1 MLNEPIKILL
11 VEDDLFYEDYLSEI
25 LLGEAKGSYEL
36 SHVVRVQEGIKYIEK
51 DKVDVILLDMN
62 LPDGNGLDTIC
73 EVQRQA
79 PSTPIIVLTEYDDNE
94 LASQALQSGAQD
106 YLVKDHIDRSTLERS
121 IRYAI
126 ERNRLIEQL
135 EQSKRLERHL
145 AYHDALTKLPNR
157 HLFHDRLQQALAQSQ
172 RSGKLTALLFLDLDG
187 FKRINDTLGQGIRDK
202 LLKSVAK
209 RLKISVR
216 QVDTI
221 ARFGG
226 DEFTIV
232 LLEIND
238 AQDAKKVARKILKV
252 ISRPYKIDDHE
263 LFVTASIGISIYPG
277 DGADIE
283 NLIRKADIAMY
294 RAKGQG
300 KDNYQLYN
308 LSMDAKFSERLT
320 LENSLRKAVE
330 NNELVAYYQPQVDLR
345 TGRITGV
352 EALVRWQH
360 PKLGLVPPDNFIPLA
375 EETGV
380 ILEIDEWMMKTAC
393 QQIKSWEKEG
403 IANIRVAVNLSTR
416 QFRQKNLTE
425 TVAQILKDSAVQ
437 PENLCLEITENEV
450 MQNIETTV
458 EILQA
463 LKKMGV
469 FLSLDDFGTG
479 YSSLSYLKRFPI
491 DILKVDRAFV
501 NGIPSDRDDTAIS
514 TAIVVL
520 AHSMELKVIAEGVE
534 ESEQVAFLQSLQCDE
549 IQGFYFSRP
558 LEGEKITEMLK
569 SKKQLFLADSFHK

>member
-25 LLGEAKGSYEL
+25 FAEETEISYEL
-36 SHVVRVQEGIKYIEK
+36 NHVVRIKDCVEHLEQ
-51 DKVDVILLDMN
+51 DNFDVILIDLN
-62 LPDGNGLDTIC
+62 LPDCTGLDTIY
-73 EVQRQA
+73 EVESQA
-79 PSTPIIVLTEYDDNE
+79 SNTPIIVLTEQDDNE

-106 YLVKDHIDRSTLERS
+106 YLVKGQIDRSTLERS

-126 ERNRLIEQL
+126 ERNRLLEQL
-135 EQSKRLERHL
+135 EESKRLQRHL
-145 AYHDALTKLPNR
+145 AYHDALTILPNR
-157 HLFHDRLQQALAQSQ
+157 HLLHDRLQQALAQSK
-172 RSGKLTALLFLDLDG
+172 RSGKLAALLFLDLDG
-187 FKRINDTLGQGIRDK
+187 FKRINDTLGHGIGDL

-209 RLKISVR
+209 RLKTTVR
-216 QVDTI
+216 QVDTV
-221 ARFGG
+221 ARLGG

-232 LLEIND
+232 LLEINH
-238 AQDAKKVARKILKV
+238 AQDAKDVAQKILKV
-252 ISRPYKIDDHE
+252 ISQPYKIEEHE
-263 LFVTASIGISIYPG
+263 LFVTASVGISIYPD
-277 DGADIE
+277 DGSDIE
-283 NLIRKADIAMY
+283 SLIRKADIAMY

-300 KDNYQLYN
+300 KNNYQVYN
-308 LSMDAKFSERLT
+308 LSMDAKFFERLT

-330 NNELVAYYQPQVDLR
+330 NEELVAYYQPQVDLR
-345 TGRITGV
+345 TGEITGV

-360 PKLGLVPPDNFIPLA
+360 QKFGLVPPDKFIPLA

-393 QQIKSWEKEG
+393 RQIKNWEREG

-425 TVAQILKDSAVQ
+425 KVAQILNDSAVQ
-437 PENLCLEITENEV
+437 PKNLCLEITENEV
-450 MQNIETTV
+450 MHNIETTV

-469 FLSLDDFGTG
+469 LLSLDDFGTG

-491 DILKVDRAFV
+491 DILKIDRTFV

-534 ESEQVAFLQSLQCDE
+534 KSEQIAFLQSLQCDE

-558 LEGEKITEMLK
+558 LNAETVTDLLK
-569 SKKQLFLADSFHK
+569 VKKRLFFPN

>member
-25 LLGEAKGSYEL
+25 FAEETEISYEL
-36 SHVVRVQEGIKYIEK
+36 NHVVRIKDCVEHLEQ
-51 DKVDVILLDMN
+51 DNFDVILIDLN
-62 LPDGNGLDTIC
+62 LPDCTGLDTIY
-73 EVQRQA
+73 EVESQA
-79 PSTPIIVLTEYDDNE
+79 SNTPIIVLTEQDDNE
-94 LASQALQSGAQD
+94 LAAQALQSGAQD
-106 YLVKDHIDRSTLERS
+106 YLVKGQIDRSTLERS

-126 ERNRLIEQL
+126 ERNRLLEQL
-135 EQSKRLERHL
+135 EESKRLQRHL
-145 AYHDALTKLPNR
+145 AYHDALTILPNR
-157 HLFHDRLQQALAQSQ
+157 HLLHDRLQQALAQSK
-172 RSGKLTALLFLDLDG
+172 RSGKLAALLFLDLDG
-187 FKRINDTLGQGIRDK
+187 FKRINDTLGHGIGDL

-209 RLKISVR
+209 RLKTTVR
-216 QVDTI
+216 QVDTV
-221 ARFGG
+221 ARLGG

-232 LLEIND
+232 LLEINH
-238 AQDAKKVARKILKV
+238 AQDAKDVAQKILKV
-252 ISRPYKIDDHE
+252 ISQPYKIEEHE
-263 LFVTASIGISIYPG
+263 LFVTASVGISIYPD
-277 DGADIE
+277 DGSDIE
-283 NLIRKADIAMY
+283 SLIRKADIAMY

-300 KDNYQLYN
+300 KNNYQVYN
-308 LSMDAKFSERLT
+308 LSMDAKFFERLT

-330 NNELVAYYQPQVDLR
+330 NEELVAYYQPQVDLR
-345 TGRITGV
+345 TGEITGV

-360 PKLGLVPPDNFIPLA
+360 QKFGLVPPDKFIPLA

-393 QQIKSWEKEG
+393 RQIKNWEREG

-425 TVAQILKDSAVQ
+425 KVAQILNDSAVQ
-437 PENLCLEITENEV
+437 PKNLCLEITENEV
-450 MQNIETTV
+450 MHNIETTV

-469 FLSLDDFGTG
+469 LLSLDDFGTG

-491 DILKVDRAFV
+491 DILKIDRTFV

-520 AHSMELKVIAEGVE
+520 AHSMELQVIAEGVE
-534 ESEQVAFLQSLQCDE
+534 KSEQIAFLQSLQCDE

-558 LEGEKITEMLK
+558 LNAETVTDLLK
-569 SKKQLFLADSFHK
+569 VKKRLFLPN

>member
-25 LLGEAKGSYEL
+25 FAEETEISYEL
-36 SHVVRVQEGIKYIEK
+36 NHVVRIKDCVEHLEQ
-51 DKVDVILLDMN
+51 DNFDVILIDLN
-62 LPDGNGLDTIC
+62 LPDCTGLDTIY
-73 EVQRQA
+73 EIESQA
-79 PSTPIIVLTEYDDNE
+79 SNTPIIVLTEQDDNE

-106 YLVKDHIDRSTLERS
+106 YLVKGQIDRSTLERS

-126 ERNRLIEQL
+126 ERNRLLEQL
-135 EQSKRLERHL
+135 EESKRLQRHL
-145 AYHDALTKLPNR
+145 AYHDALTILPNR
-157 HLFHDRLQQALAQSQ
+157 HLLHDRLQQALAQSK
-172 RSGKLTALLFLDLDG
+172 RSGKLAALLFLDLDG
-187 FKRINDTLGQGIRDK
+187 FKRINDTLGHGIGDL

-209 RLKISVR
+209 RLKTTVR
-216 QVDTI
+216 QVDTV
-221 ARFGG
+221 ARLGG

-232 LLEIND
+232 LLEINH
-238 AQDAKKVARKILKV
+238 AQDAKDVAQKILKV
-252 ISRPYKIDDHE
+252 ISQPYKIEEHE
-263 LFVTASIGISIYPG
+263 LFVTASVGISIYPD
-277 DGADIE
+277 DGSDIE
-283 NLIRKADIAMY
+283 SLIRKADIAMY

-300 KDNYQLYN
+300 KNNYQVYN
-308 LSMDAKFSERLT
+308 LSMDAKFFERLT

-330 NNELVAYYQPQVDLR
+330 NEELVAYYQPQVDLR
-345 TGRITGV
+345 TGEITGV

-360 PKLGLVPPDNFIPLA
+360 QKFGLVLPDKFIPLA

-393 QQIKSWEKEG
+393 RQIKNWEREG

-425 TVAQILKDSAVQ
+425 KVAQILNDSAVQ
-437 PENLCLEITENEV
+437 PKNLCLEITENEV
-450 MQNIETTV
+450 MHNIETTV

-469 FLSLDDFGTG
+469 LLSLDDFGTG

-491 DILKVDRAFV
+491 DILKIDRTFV

-534 ESEQVAFLQSLQCDE
+534 KSEQIAFLQSLQCDE

-558 LEGEKITEMLK
+558 LNAETVTDLLK
-569 SKKQLFLADSFHK
+569 VKKRLFFPN

>member
-25 LLGEAKGSYEL
+25 FAEETEISYEL
-36 SHVVRVQEGIKYIEK
+36 NHVVRIKDCVEHLEQ
-51 DKVDVILLDMN
+51 DNFDVILIDLN
-62 LPDGNGLDTIC
+62 LPDCTGLDTIY
-73 EVQRQA
+73 EIESQA
-79 PSTPIIVLTEYDDNE
+79 SNTPIIVLTEQDDNE

-106 YLVKDHIDRSTLERS
+106 YLVKGQIDRSTLERS

-126 ERNRLIEQL
+126 ERNRLLEQL
-135 EQSKRLERHL
+135 EESKRLQRHL
-145 AYHDALTKLPNR
+145 AYHDALTILPNR
-157 HLFHDRLQQALAQSQ
+157 HLLHDRLQQALAQSK
-172 RSGKLTALLFLDLDG
+172 RSGKLAALLFLDLDG
-187 FKRINDTLGQGIRDK
+187 FKRINDTLGHGIGDL

-209 RLKISVR
+209 RLKTTVR
-216 QVDTI
+216 QVDTV
-221 ARFGG
+221 ARLGG

-232 LLEIND
+232 LLEINH
-238 AQDAKKVARKILKV
+238 AQDAKDVAQKILKV
-252 ISRPYKIDDHE
+252 ISQPYKIEEHE
-263 LFVTASIGISIYPG
+263 LFVTASVGISIYPD
-277 DGADIE
+277 DGSDIE
-283 NLIRKADIAMY
+283 SLIRKADIAMY

-300 KDNYQLYN
+300 KNNYQVYN
-308 LSMDAKFSERLT
+308 LSMDAKFFERLT

-330 NNELVAYYQPQVDLR
+330 NEELVAYYQPQVDLR
-345 TGRITGV
+345 TGEITGV

-360 PKLGLVPPDNFIPLA
+360 QKFGLVPPDKFIPLA

-393 QQIKSWEKEG
+393 RQIKNWEREG

-416 QFRQKNLTE
+416 QFRQKNLSE
-425 TVAQILKDSAVQ
+425 KVAQILKDSAVQ
-437 PENLCLEITENEV
+437 PEKLCLEITENEV

-491 DILKVDRAFV
+491 DVLKIDRTFV

-520 AHSMELKVIAEGVE
+520 AHSMELQVIAEGVE
-534 ESEQVAFLQSLQCDE
+534 EPEQIAFLQSLQCDE

-558 LEGEKITEMLK
+558 LNAETVTDLLK
-569 SKKQLFLADSFHK
+569 VKKRLFLPN

>member
-25 LLGEAKGSYEL
+25 FAEETEISYEL
-36 SHVVRVQEGIKYIEK
+36 NHVVRIKDCVEHLEQ
-51 DKVDVILLDMN
+51 DNFDVILIDLN
-62 LPDGNGLDTIC
+62 LPDCTGLDTIY
-73 EVQRQA
+73 EVESQA
-79 PSTPIIVLTEYDDNE
+79 SNTPIIVLTEQDDNE
-94 LASQALQSGAQD
+94 LAAQALQSGAQD
-106 YLVKDHIDRSTLERS
+106 YLVKGQIDRSTLERS

-126 ERNRLIEQL
+126 ERNRLLEQL
-135 EQSKRLERHL
+135 EESKRLQRHL
-145 AYHDALTKLPNR
+145 AYHDALTILPNR
-157 HLFHDRLQQALAQSQ
+157 HLLHDRLQQALAQSK
-172 RSGKLTALLFLDLDG
+172 RSGKLAALLFLDLDG
-187 FKRINDTLGQGIRDK
+187 FKRINDTLGHGIGDL

-209 RLKISVR
+209 RLKTTVR
-216 QVDTI
+216 QVDTV
-221 ARFGG
+221 ARLGG

-232 LLEIND
+232 LLEINH
-238 AQDAKKVARKILKV
+238 AQDAKDVAQKILKV
-252 ISRPYKIDDHE
+252 ISQPYKIEEHE
-263 LFVTASIGISIYPG
+263 LFVTASVGISIYPD
-277 DGADIE
+277 DGSDIE
-283 NLIRKADIAMY
+283 SLIRKADIAMY

-300 KDNYQLYN
+300 KNNYQVYN
-308 LSMDAKFSERLT
+308 LSMDAKFFERLT

-330 NNELVAYYQPQVDLR
+330 NEELVAYYQPQVDLR
-345 TGRITGV
+345 TGEITGV

-360 PKLGLVPPDNFIPLA
+360 QKFGLVPPDKFIPLA

-393 QQIKSWEKEG
+393 RQIKNWEREG

-416 QFRQKNLTE
+416 QFRQKNLSE
-425 TVAQILKDSAVQ
+425 KVAQILKDSAVQ
-437 PENLCLEITENEV
+437 PKNLCLEITENEV

-491 DILKVDRAFV
+491 DVLKIDRTFV

-520 AHSMELKVIAEGVE
+520 AHSMELQVIAEGVE
-534 ESEQVAFLQSLQCDE
+534 KSEQIAFLQSLQCDE

-558 LEGEKITEMLK
+558 LNAETVTDLLK
-569 SKKQLFLADSFHK
+569 VKKRLFLPN

>member
-1 MLNEPIKILL
+1 MPNEPIKILL

-25 LLGEAKGSYEL
+25 LVGEAKGSYEL
-36 SHVVRVQEGIKYIEK
+36 SHVVRVQDGIEHLEQ
-51 DKVDVILLDMN
+51 DNVDVILLDMN
-62 LPDGNGLDTIC
+62 LPDCNGPDTIC
-73 EVQRQA
+73 EVHRQA
-79 PSTPIIVLTEYDDNE
+79 SSTPIIVLTEYDDNE

-126 ERNRLIEQL
+126 ERNRLVEQL

-187 FKRINDTLGQGIRDK
+187 FKRINDTLGHGIGDQ

-209 RLKISVR
+209 RLKSSVR

-221 ARFGG
+221 ARLGG

-232 LLEIND
+232 LLEISHT
-238 AQDAKKVARKILKV
+238 QDAKNVARKILKV
-252 ISRPYKIDDHE
+252 VSRPYKIDDHE

-283 NLIRKADIAMY
+283 SLIRKADIAMY

-300 KDNYQLYN
+300 KNDYQLYK

-345 TGRITGV
+345 TGQITGV

-360 PKLGLVPPDNFIPLA
+360 PKLGLVPPDKFIPLA

-380 ILEIDEWMMKTAC
+380 ILEIDKWMMKTAC
-393 QQIKSWEKEG
+393 HQIKSWEKEG

-425 TVAQILKDSAVQ
+425 TVARILKDSTVQ
-437 PENLCLEITENEV
+437 PGNLCLEITENEV

-491 DILKVDRAFV
+491 DVLKVDRAFV
-501 NGIPSDRDDTAIS
+501 SGIPSDRDDTAIS
-514 TAIVVL
+514 TAIIVL

-534 ESEQVAFLQSLQCDE
+534 ESEQIAFLQSLHCDE

-558 LEGEKITEMLK
+558 LNAETITGMLQ
-569 SKKQLFLADSFHK
+569 SKKRLFLADTFKE

>member
-25 LLGEAKGSYEL
+25 FAEETEISYEL
-36 SHVVRVQEGIKYIEK
+36 NHVVRIKDCVEHLEQ
-51 DKVDVILLDMN
+51 DNFDVILIDLN
-62 LPDGNGLDTIC
+62 LPDCTGLDTIY
-73 EVQRQA
+73 EVESQA
-79 PSTPIIVLTEYDDNE
+79 SNTPIIVLTEQDDNE

-106 YLVKDHIDRSTLERS
+106 YLVKGQIDRSTLERS

-126 ERNRLIEQL
+126 ERNRLLEQL
-135 EQSKRLERHL
+135 EESKRLQRHL
-145 AYHDALTKLPNR
+145 AYHDALTILPNR
-157 HLFHDRLQQALAQSQ
+157 HLLHDRLQQALAQSK
-172 RSGKLTALLFLDLDG
+172 RSGKLAALLFLDLDG
-187 FKRINDTLGQGIRDK
+187 FKRINDTLGHGIGDL

-209 RLKISVR
+209 RLKTTVR
-216 QVDTI
+216 QVDTV
-221 ARFGG
+221 ARLGG

-232 LLEIND
+232 LLEINH
-238 AQDAKKVARKILKV
+238 AQDAKDVAQKILKV
-252 ISRPYKIDDHE
+252 ISQPYKIEEHE
-263 LFVTASIGISIYPG
+263 LFVTASVGISIYPD
-277 DGADIE
+277 DGSDIE
-283 NLIRKADIAMY
+283 SLIRKADIAMY

-300 KDNYQLYN
+300 KNNYQVYN
-308 LSMDAKFSERLT
+308 LSMDAKFFERLT

-330 NNELVAYYQPQVDLR
+330 NEELVAYYQPQVDLR
-345 TGRITGV
+345 TGEITGV

-360 PKLGLVPPDNFIPLA
+360 QKFGLVPPDKFIPLA

-393 QQIKSWEKEG
+393 RQIKNWEREG

-425 TVAQILKDSAVQ
+425 KVAQILNDSAVQ

-450 MQNIETTV
+450 MHNIETTV

-469 FLSLDDFGTG
+469 LLSLDDFGTG

-491 DILKVDRAFV
+491 DILKIDRTFV

-520 AHSMELKVIAEGVE
+520 AHSMELQVIAEGVE
-534 ESEQVAFLQSLQCDE
+534 KSEQIAFLQSLQCDE

-558 LEGEKITEMLK
+558 LNAETVTDLLK
-569 SKKQLFLADSFHK
+569 VKKRLFLPN

>member
-25 LLGEAKGSYEL
+25 FAEETEISYEL
-36 SHVVRVQEGIKYIEK
+36 NHVVRIKDCVEHLEQ
-51 DKVDVILLDMN
+51 DNFDVILIDLN
-62 LPDGNGLDTIC
+62 LPDCTGSDTIY
-73 EVQRQA
+73 EVESQA
-79 PSTPIIVLTEYDDNE
+79 SNTPIIVLTEQDDNE

-106 YLVKDHIDRSTLERS
+106 YLVKGHIDRSTLERS

-126 ERNRLIEQL
+126 ERNRLLEQL
-135 EQSKRLERHL
+135 EESKRLERHL
-145 AYHDALTKLPNR
+145 AYHDALTILPNR
-157 HLFHDRLQQALAQSQ
+157 HLLHDRLQQALAQSK
-172 RSGKLTALLFLDLDG
+172 RSGKLAALLFLDLDG
-187 FKRINDTLGQGIRDK
+187 FKRINDTLGHGIGDL

-209 RLKISVR
+209 RLKTTVR
-216 QVDTI
+216 QVDTV
-221 ARFGG
+221 ARLGG

-232 LLEIND
+232 LLEINH
-238 AQDAKKVARKILKV
+238 AQDAKDVAQKILKV
-252 ISRPYKIDDHE
+252 ISQPYKIEEHE
-263 LFVTASIGISIYPG
+263 LFVTASVGISIYPD
-277 DGADIE
+277 DGSDIE
-283 NLIRKADIAMY
+283 SLIRKADIAMY

-300 KDNYQLYN
+300 KNNYQVYN
-308 LSMDAKFSERLT
+308 LSMDAKFFERLT

-330 NNELVAYYQPQVDLR
+330 NEELVAYYQPQVDLR
-345 TGRITGV
+345 TGEITGV

-360 PKLGLVPPDNFIPLA
+360 QKFGLVPPDKFIPLA

-393 QQIKSWEKEG
+393 RQIKNWEREG

-425 TVAQILKDSAVQ
+425 KVAQILNDSAVQ

-450 MQNIETTV
+450 MHNIETTV

-469 FLSLDDFGTG
+469 LLSLDDFGTG

-491 DILKVDRAFV
+491 DILKIDRTFV

-534 ESEQVAFLQSLQCDE
+534 KSEQIAFLQSLQCDE

-558 LEGEKITEMLK
+558 LNAETVTDLLK
-569 SKKQLFLADSFHK
+569 VKKRLFLPN

>member
-25 LLGEAKGSYEL
+25 FAEETEISYEL
-36 SHVVRVQEGIKYIEK
+36 NHVVRIKDCVEHLEQ
-51 DKVDVILLDMN
+51 DNFDVILIDLN
-62 LPDGNGLDTIC
+62 LPDCTGLDTIY
-73 EVQRQA
+73 EVESQA
-79 PSTPIIVLTEYDDNE
+79 SNTPIIVLTEQDDNE

-106 YLVKDHIDRSTLERS
+106 YLVKGQIDRSTLERS

-126 ERNRLIEQL
+126 ERNRLLEQL
-135 EQSKRLERHL
+135 EESKRLQRHL
-145 AYHDALTKLPNR
+145 AYHDALTILPNR
-157 HLFHDRLQQALAQSQ
+157 HLLHDRLQQALAQSK
-172 RSGKLTALLFLDLDG
+172 RSGKLAALLFLDLDG
-187 FKRINDTLGQGIRDK
+187 FKRINDTLGHGIGDL

-209 RLKISVR
+209 RLKTTVR
-216 QVDTI
+216 QVDTV
-221 ARFGG
+221 ARLGG

-232 LLEIND
+232 LLEINH
-238 AQDAKKVARKILKV
+238 AQDAKDVAQKILKV
-252 ISRPYKIDDHE
+252 ISQPYKIEEHE
-263 LFVTASIGISIYPG
+263 LFVTASVGISIYPD
-277 DGADIE
+277 DGSDIE
-283 NLIRKADIAMY
+283 SLIRKADIAMY

-300 KDNYQLYN
+300 KNNYQVYN
-308 LSMDAKFSERLT
+308 LSMDAKFFERLT

-330 NNELVAYYQPQVDLR
+330 NEELVAYYQPQVDLR
-345 TGRITGV
+345 TGEITGV

-360 PKLGLVPPDNFIPLA
+360 QKFGLVPPDKFIPLA

-393 QQIKSWEKEG
+393 RQIKNWEREG

-425 TVAQILKDSAVQ
+425 KVAQILNDSAVQ
-437 PENLCLEITENEV
+437 PKNLCLEITENEV
-450 MQNIETTV
+450 MHNIETTV

-469 FLSLDDFGTG
+469 LLSLDDFGTG

-491 DILKVDRAFV
+491 DILKIDRTFV

-520 AHSMELKVIAEGVE
+520 AHSMELQVIAEGVE
-534 ESEQVAFLQSLQCDE
+534 KSEQIAFLQSLQCDE

-558 LEGEKITEMLK
+558 LNAETVTDLLK
-569 SKKQLFLADSFHK
+569 VKKRLFFPN

>member
-25 LLGEAKGSYEL
+25 FAEETEISYEL
-36 SHVVRVQEGIKYIEK
+36 NHVVRIKDCVEHLEQ
-51 DKVDVILLDMN
+51 DNFDVILIDLN
-62 LPDGNGLDTIC
+62 LPDCTGLDTIY
-73 EVQRQA
+73 EVESQA
-79 PSTPIIVLTEYDDNE
+79 SNTPIIVLTEQDDNE

-106 YLVKDHIDRSTLERS
+106 YLVKGQIDRSTLERS

-126 ERNRLIEQL
+126 ERNRLLEQL
-135 EQSKRLERHL
+135 EESKRLQRHL
-145 AYHDALTKLPNR
+145 AYHDALTILPNR
-157 HLFHDRLQQALAQSQ
+157 HLLHDRLQQALAQSK
-172 RSGKLTALLFLDLDG
+172 RSGKLAALLFLDLDG
-187 FKRINDTLGQGIRDK
+187 FKRINDTLGHGIGDL

-209 RLKISVR
+209 RLKTTVR
-216 QVDTI
+216 QVDTV
-221 ARFGG
+221 ARLGG

-232 LLEIND
+232 LLEINH
-238 AQDAKKVARKILKV
+238 AQDAKDVAQKILKV
-252 ISRPYKIDDHE
+252 ISQPYKIEEHE
-263 LFVTASIGISIYPG
+263 LFVTASVGISIYPD
-277 DGADIE
+277 DGSDIE
-283 NLIRKADIAMY
+283 SLIRKADIAMY

-300 KDNYQLYN
+300 KNNYQVYN
-308 LSMDAKFSERLT
+308 LSMDAKFFERLT

-330 NNELVAYYQPQVDLR
+330 NEELVAYYQPQVDLR
-345 TGRITGV
+345 TGEITGV

-360 PKLGLVPPDNFIPLA
+360 QKFGLVPPDKFIPLA

-393 QQIKSWEKEG
+393 RQIKNWEREG

-425 TVAQILKDSAVQ
+425 KVAQILNDSAVQ
-437 PENLCLEITENEV
+437 PKNLCLEITENEV
-450 MQNIETTV
+450 MHNIETTV

-469 FLSLDDFGTG
+469 LLSLDDFGTG

-491 DILKVDRAFV
+491 DILKIDRTFV

-520 AHSMELKVIAEGVE
+520 AHSMELQVIAEGVE
-534 ESEQVAFLQSLQCDE
+534 KSEQIAFLQSLQCDE

-558 LEGEKITEMLK
+558 LNAETVTDLLK
-569 SKKQLFLADSFHK
+569 VKKRLFLPN

>member
-25 LLGEAKGSYEL
+25 FAEETEISYEL
-36 SHVVRVQEGIKYIEK
+36 NHVVRIKDCVEHLEQ
-51 DKVDVILLDMN
+51 DNFDVILIDLN
-62 LPDGNGLDTIC
+62 LPDCTGLDTIY
-73 EVQRQA
+73 EIESQA
-79 PSTPIIVLTEYDDNE
+79 SNTPIIVLTEQDDNE

-106 YLVKDHIDRSTLERS
+106 YLVKGQIDRSTLERS

-126 ERNRLIEQL
+126 ERNRLLEQL
-135 EQSKRLERHL
+135 EESKRLQRHL
-145 AYHDALTKLPNR
+145 AYHDALTILPNR
-157 HLFHDRLQQALAQSQ
+157 HLLHDRLQQALAQSK
-172 RSGKLTALLFLDLDG
+172 RSGKLAALLFLDLDG
-187 FKRINDTLGQGIRDK
+187 FKRINDTLGHGIGDL

-209 RLKISVR
+209 RLKTTVR
-216 QVDTI
+216 QVDTV
-221 ARFGG
+221 ARLGG

-232 LLEIND
+232 LLEINH
-238 AQDAKKVARKILKV
+238 AQDAKDVAQKILKV
-252 ISRPYKIDDHE
+252 ISQPYKIEEHE
-263 LFVTASIGISIYPG
+263 LFVTASVGISIYPD
-277 DGADIE
+277 DGSDIE
-283 NLIRKADIAMY
+283 SLIRKADIAMY

-300 KDNYQLYN
+300 KNNYQVYN
-308 LSMDAKFSERLT
+308 LSMDAKFFERLT

-330 NNELVAYYQPQVDLR
+330 NEELVAYYQPQVDLR
-345 TGRITGV
+345 TGEITGV

-360 PKLGLVPPDNFIPLA
+360 QKFGLVPPDKFIPLA

-393 QQIKSWEKEG
+393 RQIKNWEREG

-425 TVAQILKDSAVQ
+425 KVAQILNDSAVQ
-437 PENLCLEITENEV
+437 PKNLCLEITENEV
-450 MQNIETTV
+450 MHNIETTV

-469 FLSLDDFGTG
+469 LLSLDDFGTG

-491 DILKVDRAFV
+491 DIIKIDRTFV

-534 ESEQVAFLQSLQCDE
+534 KSEQIAFLQSLQCDE

-558 LEGEKITEMLK
+558 LNAETVTDLLK
-569 SKKQLFLADSFHK
+569 VKKRLFFPN

>member
-25 LLGEAKGSYEL
+25 FAEETEISYEL
-36 SHVVRVQEGIKYIEK
+36 NHVVRIKDCVEHLEQ
-51 DKVDVILLDMN
+51 DNFDVILIDLN
-62 LPDGNGLDTIC
+62 LPDCTGLDTIY
-73 EVQRQA
+73 EIESQA
-79 PSTPIIVLTEYDDNE
+79 SNTPIIVLTEQDDNE

-106 YLVKDHIDRSTLERS
+106 YLVKGQIDRSTLERS

-126 ERNRLIEQL
+126 ERNRLLEQL
-135 EQSKRLERHL
+135 EESKRLQRHL
-145 AYHDALTKLPNR
+145 AYHDALTILPNR
-157 HLFHDRLQQALAQSQ
+157 HLLHDRLQQALAQSK
-172 RSGKLTALLFLDLDG
+172 RSGKLAALLFLDLDG
-187 FKRINDTLGQGIRDK
+187 FKRINDTLGHGIGDL

-209 RLKISVR
+209 RLKTTVR
-216 QVDTI
+216 QVDTV
-221 ARFGG
+221 ARLGG

-232 LLEIND
+232 LLEINH
-238 AQDAKKVARKILKV
+238 AQDAKDVAQKILKV
-252 ISRPYKIDDHE
+252 ISQPYKIEEHE
-263 LFVTASIGISIYPG
+263 LFVTASVGISIYPD
-277 DGADIE
+277 DGSDIE
-283 NLIRKADIAMY
+283 SLIRKADIAMY

-300 KDNYQLYN
+300 KNNYQVYN
-308 LSMDAKFSERLT
+308 LSMDAKFFERLT

-330 NNELVAYYQPQVDLR
+330 NEELVAYYQPQVDLR
-345 TGRITGV
+345 TGEITGV

-360 PKLGLVPPDNFIPLA
+360 QKFGLVPPDKFIPLA

-393 QQIKSWEKEG
+393 RQIKNWEREG

-425 TVAQILKDSAVQ
+425 KVAQILNDSAVQ
-437 PENLCLEITENEV
+437 PKNLCLEITENEV
-450 MQNIETTV
+450 MHNIETTV

-469 FLSLDDFGTG
+469 LLSLDDFGTG

-491 DILKVDRAFV
+491 DILKIDRTFV

-534 ESEQVAFLQSLQCDE
+534 KSEQIAFLQSLQCDE

-558 LEGEKITEMLK
+558 LNAETVTDLLK
-569 SKKQLFLADSFHK
+569 VKKRLFLPN

>member
-25 LLGEAKGSYEL
+25 FAEETEISYEL
-36 SHVVRVQEGIKYIEK
+36 NHVVRIKDCVEHLEQ
-51 DKVDVILLDMN
+51 DNFDVILIDLN
-62 LPDGNGLDTIC
+62 LPDCTGLDTIY
-73 EVQRQA
+73 EIESQA
-79 PSTPIIVLTEYDDNE
+79 SNTPIIVLTEQDDNE
-94 LASQALQSGAQD
+94 LAAQALQSGAQD
-106 YLVKDHIDRSTLERS
+106 YLVKGQIDRSTLERS

-126 ERNRLIEQL
+126 ERNRLLEQL
-135 EQSKRLERHL
+135 EESKRLQRHL
-145 AYHDALTKLPNR
+145 AYHDALTILPNR
-157 HLFHDRLQQALAQSQ
+157 HLLHDRLQQALAQSK
-172 RSGKLTALLFLDLDG
+172 RSGKLAALLFLDLDG
-187 FKRINDTLGQGIRDK
+187 FKRINDTLGHGIGDL

-209 RLKISVR
+209 RLKTTVR
-216 QVDTI
+216 QVDTV
-221 ARFGG
+221 ARLGG

-232 LLEIND
+232 LLEINH
-238 AQDAKKVARKILKV
+238 AQDAKDVAQKILKV
-252 ISRPYKIDDHE
+252 ISQPYKIEEHE
-263 LFVTASIGISIYPG
+263 LFVTASVGISIYPD
-277 DGADIE
+277 DGSDIE
-283 NLIRKADIAMY
+283 SLIRKADIAMY

-300 KDNYQLYN
+300 KNNYQVYN
-308 LSMDAKFSERLT
+308 LSMDAKFFERLT

-330 NNELVAYYQPQVDLR
+330 NEELVAYYQPQVDLR
-345 TGRITGV
+345 TGEITGV

-360 PKLGLVPPDNFIPLA
+360 QKFGLVPPDKFIPLA

-393 QQIKSWEKEG
+393 RQIKNWEREG

-425 TVAQILKDSAVQ
+425 KVAQILNDSAVQ
-437 PENLCLEITENEV
+437 PKNLCLEITENEV
-450 MQNIETTV
+450 MHNIETTV

-469 FLSLDDFGTG
+469 LLSLDDFGTG

-491 DILKVDRAFV
+491 DILKIDRTFV

-534 ESEQVAFLQSLQCDE
+534 KSEQIAFLQSLQCDE

-558 LEGEKITEMLK
+558 LNAETVTDLLK
-569 SKKQLFLADSFHK
+569 VKKRLFLPN

>member
-25 LLGEAKGSYEL
+25 FAEETEISYEL
-36 SHVVRVQEGIKYIEK
+36 NHVVRIKDCVEHLEQ
-51 DKVDVILLDMN
+51 DNFDVILIDLN
-62 LPDGNGLDTIC
+62 LPDCTGLDTIY
-73 EVQRQA
+73 EVESQA
-79 PSTPIIVLTEYDDNE
+79 SNTPIIVLTEQDDNE

-106 YLVKDHIDRSTLERS
+106 YLVKGQIDRSTLERS

-126 ERNRLIEQL
+126 ERNRLLEQL
-135 EQSKRLERHL
+135 EESKRLQRHL
-145 AYHDALTKLPNR
+145 AYHDALTILPNR
-157 HLFHDRLQQALAQSQ
+157 HLLHDRLQQALAQSK
-172 RSGKLTALLFLDLDG
+172 RSGKLAALLFLDLDG
-187 FKRINDTLGQGIRDK
+187 FKRINDTLGHGIGDL

-209 RLKISVR
+209 RLKTTVR
-216 QVDTI
+216 QVDTV
-221 ARFGG
+221 ARLGG
-226 DEFTIV
+226 DEFTVV
-232 LLEIND
+232 LLEINH
-238 AQDAKKVARKILKV
+238 AQDAKDVAQKILKV
-252 ISRPYKIDDHE
+252 ISQPYKIEEHE
-263 LFVTASIGISIYPG
+263 LFVTASVGISIYPD
-277 DGADIE
+277 DGSDIE
-283 NLIRKADIAMY
+283 SLIRKADIAMY

-300 KDNYQLYN
+300 KNNYQVYN
-308 LSMDAKFSERLT
+308 LSMDAKFFERLT

-330 NNELVAYYQPQVDLR
+330 NEELVAYYQPQVDLR
-345 TGRITGV
+345 TGEITGV

-360 PKLGLVPPDNFIPLA
+360 QKFGLVPPDKFIPLA

-393 QQIKSWEKEG
+393 RQIKNWEREG

-425 TVAQILKDSAVQ
+425 KVAQILNDSAVQ
-437 PENLCLEITENEV
+437 PKNLCLEITENEV
-450 MQNIETTV
+450 MHNIETTV

-469 FLSLDDFGTG
+469 LLSLDDFGTG

-491 DILKVDRAFV
+491 DILKIDRTFV

-520 AHSMELKVIAEGVE
+520 AHSMELQVIAEGVE
-534 ESEQVAFLQSLQCDE
+534 KSEQIAFLQSLQCDE

-558 LEGEKITEMLK
+558 LNAETVTDLLK
-569 SKKQLFLADSFHK
+569 VKKRLFLPN

>member
-25 LLGEAKGSYEL
+25 FAEETEISYEL
-36 SHVVRVQEGIKYIEK
+36 NHVVRIKDCVEHLEQ
-51 DKVDVILLDMN
+51 DNFDVILIDLN
-62 LPDGNGLDTIC
+62 LPDCTGLDTIY
-73 EVQRQA
+73 EVESQA
-79 PSTPIIVLTEYDDNE
+79 SNTPIIVLTEQDDNE

-106 YLVKDHIDRSTLERS
+106 YLVKGQIDRSTLERS

-126 ERNRLIEQL
+126 ERNRLLEQL
-135 EQSKRLERHL
+135 EESKRLQRHL
-145 AYHDALTKLPNR
+145 AYHDALTILPNR
-157 HLFHDRLQQALAQSQ
+157 HLLHDRLQQALAQSK
-172 RSGKLTALLFLDLDG
+172 RSGKLAALLFLDLDG
-187 FKRINDTLGQGIRDK
+187 FKRINDTLGHGIGDL

-209 RLKISVR
+209 RLKTTVR
-216 QVDTI
+216 QVDTV
-221 ARFGG
+221 ARLGG

-232 LLEIND
+232 LLEINH
-238 AQDAKKVARKILKV
+238 AQDAKDVAQKILKV
-252 ISRPYKIDDHE
+252 ISQPYKIEEHE
-263 LFVTASIGISIYPG
+263 LFVTASVGISIYPD
-277 DGADIE
+277 DGSDIE
-283 NLIRKADIAMY
+283 SLIRKADIAMY

-300 KDNYQLYN
+300 KNNYQVYN
-308 LSMDAKFSERLT
+308 LSMDAKFFERLT

-330 NNELVAYYQPQVDLR
+330 NEELVAYYQPQVDLR
-345 TGRITGV
+345 TGEITGV

-360 PKLGLVPPDNFIPLA
+360 QKFGLVPPDKFIPLA

-393 QQIKSWEKEG
+393 RQIKNWEREG

-425 TVAQILKDSAVQ
+425 KVAQILNDSAVQ
-437 PENLCLEITENEV
+437 PKNLCLENEV
-450 MQNIETTV
+450 MHNIETTV

-469 FLSLDDFGTG
+469 LLSLDDFGTG

-491 DILKVDRAFV
+491 DVLKIDRTFV

-534 ESEQVAFLQSLQCDE
+534 ESEQIAFLQSLQCDE

-558 LEGEKITEMLK
+558 LNAETVTDLLK
-569 SKKQLFLADSFHK
+569 VKKTIIPS

>member
-25 LLGEAKGSYEL
+25 FAEETEISYEL
-36 SHVVRVQEGIKYIEK
+36 NHVVRIKDCVEHLEQ
-51 DKVDVILLDMN
+51 DNFDVILIDLN
-62 LPDGNGLDTIC
+62 LPDCTGLDTIY
-73 EVQRQA
+73 EVESQA
-79 PSTPIIVLTEYDDNE
+79 SNTPIIVLTEQDDNE
-94 LASQALQSGAQD
+94 LAAQALQSGAQD
-106 YLVKDHIDRSTLERS
+106 YLVKGQIDRSTLERS

-126 ERNRLIEQL
+126 ERNRLLEQL
-135 EQSKRLERHL
+135 EESKRLQRHL
-145 AYHDALTKLPNR
+145 AYHDALTILPNR
-157 HLFHDRLQQALAQSQ
+157 HLLHDRLQQALAQSK
-172 RSGKLTALLFLDLDG
+172 RSGKLAALLFLDLDG
-187 FKRINDTLGQGIRDK
+187 FKRINDTLGHGIGDL

-209 RLKISVR
+209 RLKTTVR
-216 QVDTI
+216 QVDTV
-221 ARFGG
+221 ARLGG

-232 LLEIND
+232 LLEINH
-238 AQDAKKVARKILKV
+238 AQDAKDVAQKILKV
-252 ISRPYKIDDHE
+252 ISQPYKIEEHE
-263 LFVTASIGISIYPG
+263 LFVTASVGISIYPD
-277 DGADIE
+277 DGSDIE
-283 NLIRKADIAMY
+283 SLIRKADIAMY

-300 KDNYQLYN
+300 KNNYQVYN
-308 LSMDAKFSERLT
+308 LSMDAKFFERLT

-330 NNELVAYYQPQVDLR
+330 NEELVAYYQPQVDLR
-345 TGRITGV
+345 TGEITGV

-360 PKLGLVPPDNFIPLA
+360 QKFGLVPPDKFIPLA

-393 QQIKSWEKEG
+393 RQIKNWEREG

-425 TVAQILKDSAVQ
+425 KVAQILNDSAVQ
-437 PENLCLEITENEV
+437 PKNLCLEITENEV
-450 MQNIETTV
+450 MHNIETTV

-469 FLSLDDFGTG
+469 LLSLDDFGTG

-491 DILKVDRAFV
+491 DILKIDRTFV

-520 AHSMELKVIAEGVE
+520 AHSMELQVIAEGVE
-534 ESEQVAFLQSLQCDE
+534 KSEQIAFLQSLQCDE

-558 LEGEKITEMLK
+558 LNAETVTDLLK
-569 SKKQLFLADSFHK
+569 VKKRLFFPN

>member
-25 LLGEAKGSYEL
+25 FAEETEISYEL
-36 SHVVRVQEGIKYIEK
+36 NHVVRIKDCVEHLEQ
-51 DKVDVILLDMN
+51 DNFDVILIDLN
-62 LPDGNGLDTIC
+62 LPDCTGLDTIY
-73 EVQRQA
+73 EIESQA
-79 PSTPIIVLTEYDDNE
+79 SNTPIIVLTEQDDNE
-94 LASQALQSGAQD
+94 LAAQALQSGAQD
-106 YLVKDHIDRSTLERS
+106 YLVKGQIDRSTLERS

-126 ERNRLIEQL
+126 ERNRLLEQL
-135 EQSKRLERHL
+135 EESKRLQRHL
-145 AYHDALTKLPNR
+145 AYHDALTILPNR
-157 HLFHDRLQQALAQSQ
+157 HLLHDRLQQALAQSK
-172 RSGKLTALLFLDLDG
+172 RSGKLAALLFLDLDG
-187 FKRINDTLGQGIRDK
+187 FKRINDTLGHGIGDL

-209 RLKISVR
+209 RLKTTVR
-216 QVDTI
+216 QVDTV
-221 ARFGG
+221 ARLGG

-232 LLEIND
+232 LLEINH
-238 AQDAKKVARKILKV
+238 AQDAKDVAQKILKV
-252 ISRPYKIDDHE
+252 ISQPYKIEEHE
-263 LFVTASIGISIYPG
+263 LFVTASVGISIYPD
-277 DGADIE
+277 DGSDIE
-283 NLIRKADIAMY
+283 SLIRKADIAMY

-300 KDNYQLYN
+300 KNNYQVYN
-308 LSMDAKFSERLT
+308 LSMDAKFFERLT

-330 NNELVAYYQPQVDLR
+330 NEELVAYYQPQVDLR
-345 TGRITGV
+345 TGEITGV

-360 PKLGLVPPDNFIPLA
+360 QKFGLVPPDKFIPLA

-393 QQIKSWEKEG
+393 RQIKNWEREG

-425 TVAQILKDSAVQ
+425 KVAQILNDSAVQ
-437 PENLCLEITENEV
+437 PKNLCLEITENEV
-450 MQNIETTV
+450 MHNIETTV

-469 FLSLDDFGTG
+469 LLSLDDFGTG

-491 DILKVDRAFV
+491 DILKIDRTFV

-520 AHSMELKVIAEGVE
+520 AHSMELQVIAEGVE
-534 ESEQVAFLQSLQCDE
+534 KSEQIAFLQSLQCDE

-558 LEGEKITEMLK
+558 LNAETVTDLLK
-569 SKKQLFLADSFHK
+569 VKKRLFLPN

>member
-25 LLGEAKGSYEL
+25 FAEETEISYEL
-36 SHVVRVQEGIKYIEK
+36 NHVVRIKDCVEHLEQ
-51 DKVDVILLDMN
+51 DNFDVILIDLN
-62 LPDGNGLDTIC
+62 LPDCTGLDTIY
-73 EVQRQA
+73 EVESQA
-79 PSTPIIVLTEYDDNE
+79 SNTPIIVLTEQDDNE

-106 YLVKDHIDRSTLERS
+106 YLVKGQIDRSTLERS

-126 ERNRLIEQL
+126 ERNRLLEQL
-135 EQSKRLERHL
+135 EESKRLQRHL
-145 AYHDALTKLPNR
+145 AYHDALTILPNR
-157 HLFHDRLQQALAQSQ
+157 HLLHDRLQQALAQSK
-172 RSGKLTALLFLDLDG
+172 RSGKLAALLFLDLDG
-187 FKRINDTLGQGIRDK
+187 FKRINDTLGHGIGDL

-209 RLKISVR
+209 RLKTTVR
-216 QVDTI
+216 QVDTV
-221 ARFGG
+221 ARLGG

-232 LLEIND
+232 LLEINHV
-238 AQDAKKVARKILKV
+238 QDAKNVANKILKV
-252 ISRPYKIDDHE
+252 ISQPYKIEEHE
-263 LFVTASIGISIYPG
+263 LFVTASVGISTYPN
-277 DGADIE
+277 DGSDIE
-283 NLIRKADIAMY
+283 SLIRKADIAMY

-300 KDNYQLYN
+300 KNNYQVYN
-308 LSMDAKFSERLT
+308 LSMDAKFFERLT

-330 NNELVAYYQPQVDLR
+330 NEELVAYYQPQVDLR
-345 TGRITGV
+345 TGEITGV

-360 PKLGLVPPDNFIPLA
+360 QKFGLVPPDKFIPLA

-393 QQIKSWEKEG
+393 RQIKNWEREG

-425 TVAQILKDSAVQ
+425 RVAQILNDSAVQ
-437 PENLCLEITENEV
+437 PENLCLEITESEV
-450 MQNIETTV
+450 MHNIETTV

-469 FLSLDDFGTG
+469 LLSLDDFGTG

-491 DILKVDRAFV
+491 DVLKIDRTFV

-534 ESEQVAFLQSLQCDE
+534 ESEQIAFLQSLQCDE

-558 LEGEKITEMLK
+558 LNAETVTDLLK
-569 SKKQLFLADSFHK
+569 VKKRLFLPN

>member
-25 LLGEAKGSYEL
+25 FAEETEISYEL
-36 SHVVRVQEGIKYIEK
+36 NHVVRIKDCVEHLEQ
-51 DKVDVILLDMN
+51 DNFDVILIDLN
-62 LPDGNGLDTIC
+62 LPDCTGLDTIY
-73 EVQRQA
+73 EVESQA
-79 PSTPIIVLTEYDDNE
+79 SNTPIIVLTEQDDNE
-94 LASQALQSGAQD
+94 LAAQALQSGAQD
-106 YLVKDHIDRSTLERS
+106 YLVKGQIDRSTLERS

-126 ERNRLIEQL
+126 ERNRLLEQL
-135 EQSKRLERHL
+135 EESKRLQRHL
-145 AYHDALTKLPNR
+145 AYHDALTILPNR
-157 HLFHDRLQQALAQSQ
+157 HLLHDRLQQALAQSK
-172 RSGKLTALLFLDLDG
+172 RSGKLAALLFLDLDG
-187 FKRINDTLGQGIRDK
+187 FKRINDTLGHGIGDL

-209 RLKISVR
+209 RLKTTVR
-216 QVDTI
+216 QVDTV
-221 ARFGG
+221 ARLGG

-232 LLEIND
+232 LLEINH
-238 AQDAKKVARKILKV
+238 AQDAKDVAQKILKV
-252 ISRPYKIDDHE
+252 ISQPYKIEEHE
-263 LFVTASIGISIYPG
+263 LFVTASVGISIYPD
-277 DGADIE
+277 DGSDIE
-283 NLIRKADIAMY
+283 SLIRKADIAMY

-300 KDNYQLYN
+300 KNNYQVYN
-308 LSMDAKFSERLT
+308 LSMDAKFFERLT

-330 NNELVAYYQPQVDLR
+330 NEELVAYYQPQVDLR
-345 TGRITGV
+345 TGEITGV

-360 PKLGLVPPDNFIPLA
+360 QKFGLVPPDKFIPLA

-393 QQIKSWEKEG
+393 RQIKNWEREG

-425 TVAQILKDSAVQ
+425 KVAQILNDSAVQ
-437 PENLCLEITENEV
+437 PKNLCLEITENEV
-450 MQNIETTV
+450 MHNIETTV

-469 FLSLDDFGTG
+469 LLSLDDFGTG

-491 DILKVDRAFV
+491 DILKIDRTFV

-534 ESEQVAFLQSLQCDE
+534 EPEQIAFLQSLQCDE

-558 LEGEKITEMLK
+558 LNAETVTDLLK
-569 SKKQLFLADSFHK
+569 VKKRLFLPN

>member
-25 LLGEAKGSYEL
+25 LAEEARISYEL
-36 SHVVRVQEGIKYIEK
+36 NHVVRIKDCVEHLER
-51 DKVDVILLDMN
+51 DSFDVILIDLN
-62 LPDGNGLDTIC
+62 LPDCTGLDTIY
-73 EVQRQA
+73 EVESQA
-79 PSTPIIVLTEYDDNE
+79 SNTPIIVLTEQDDNE

-106 YLVKDHIDRSTLERS
+106 YLVKGHIDRSTLERS

-126 ERNRLIEQL
+126 ERNRLLEQL
-135 EQSKRLERHL
+135 EESKRLERHL
-145 AYHDALTKLPNR
+145 AYHDALTILPNR
-157 HLFHDRLQQALAQSQ
+157 HLLHDRLQQALAQSK
-172 RSGKLTALLFLDLDG
+172 RSGKLAALLFLDLDG
-187 FKRINDTLGQGIRDK
+187 FKRINDTLGHGIGDL

-209 RLKISVR
+209 RLKTTVR
-216 QVDTI
+216 QVDTV
-221 ARFGG
+221 ARLGG

-232 LLEIND
+232 LLEINH
-238 AQDAKKVARKILKV
+238 AQDAKNVAQKILKV
-252 ISRPYKIDDHE
+252 ISRPYKIEEHE
-263 LFVTASIGISIYPG
+263 LFVTASVGISIYPD
-277 DGADIE
+277 DGSDIE
-283 NLIRKADIAMY
+283 SLIRKADIAMY

-300 KDNYQLYN
+300 KNNYQVYH
-308 LSMDAKFSERLT
+308 LSMDAKFFERLT

-330 NNELVAYYQPQVDLR
+330 NEELVAYYQPQVDLR
-345 TGRITGV
+345 TGEITGV

-360 PKLGLVPPDNFIPLA
+360 QKFGLVPPDKFIPLA

-380 ILEIDEWMMKTAC
+380 ILEIDDWMMKTAC
-393 QQIKSWEKEG
+393 RQIKNWEREG

-425 TVAQILKDSAVQ
+425 KVAQILNDSAVQ

-450 MQNIETTV
+450 MHNIETTV

-469 FLSLDDFGTG
+469 LLSLDDFGTG

-491 DILKVDRAFV
+491 DILKIDRTFV

-534 ESEQVAFLQSLQCDE
+534 EPEQIAFLQSLQCDE

-558 LEGEKITEMLK
+558 LSAETVTDLLK
-569 SKKQLFLADSFHK
+569 VKRRLFLPN

>member
-25 LLGEAKGSYEL
+25 FAEETEISYEL
-36 SHVVRVQEGIKYIEK
+36 NHVVRIKDCVEHLEQ
-51 DKVDVILLDMN
+51 DNFDVILIDLN
-62 LPDGNGLDTIC
+62 LPDCTGLDTIY
-73 EVQRQA
+73 EIESQA
-79 PSTPIIVLTEYDDNE
+79 SNTPIIVLTEQDDNE
-94 LASQALQSGAQD
+94 LAAQALQSGAQD
-106 YLVKDHIDRSTLERS
+106 YLVKGQIDRSTLERS

-126 ERNRLIEQL
+126 ERNRLLEQL
-135 EQSKRLERHL
+135 EESKRLQRHL
-145 AYHDALTKLPNR
+145 AYHDALTILPNR
-157 HLFHDRLQQALAQSQ
+157 HLLHDRLQQALAQSK
-172 RSGKLTALLFLDLDG
+172 RSGKLAALLFLDLDG
-187 FKRINDTLGQGIRDK
+187 FKRINDTLGHGIGDL

-209 RLKISVR
+209 RLKTTVR
-216 QVDTI
+216 QVDTV
-221 ARFGG
+221 ARLGG

-232 LLEIND
+232 LLEINH
-238 AQDAKKVARKILKV
+238 AQDAKDVAQKILKV
-252 ISRPYKIDDHE
+252 ISQPYKIEEHE
-263 LFVTASIGISIYPG
+263 LFVTASVGISIYPD
-277 DGADIE
+277 DGSDIE
-283 NLIRKADIAMY
+283 SLIRKADIAMY

-300 KDNYQLYN
+300 KNNYQVYN
-308 LSMDAKFSERLT
+308 LSMDAKFFERLT

-330 NNELVAYYQPQVDLR
+330 NEELVAYYQPQVDLR
-345 TGRITGV
+345 TGEITGV

-360 PKLGLVPPDNFIPLA
+360 QKFGLVPPDKFIPLA

-393 QQIKSWEKEG
+393 RQIKNWEREG

-425 TVAQILKDSAVQ
+425 KVAQILNDSAVQ
-437 PENLCLEITENEV
+437 PKNLCLEITENEV
-450 MQNIETTV
+450 MHNIETTV

-469 FLSLDDFGTG
+469 LLSLDDFGTG

-491 DILKVDRAFV
+491 DILKIDRTFV

-520 AHSMELKVIAEGVE
+520 AHSMELQVIAEGVE
-534 ESEQVAFLQSLQCDE
+534 EPEQIAFLQSLRCDE

-558 LEGEKITEMLK
+558 LNAETVTDLLK
-569 SKKQLFLADSFHK
+569 VKKRLFLPN

>member
-25 LLGEAKGSYEL
+25 FAEETEISYEL
-36 SHVVRVQEGIKYIEK
+36 NHVVRIKDCVEHLEQ
-51 DKVDVILLDMN
+51 DNFDVILIDLN
-62 LPDGNGLDTIC
+62 LPDCTGLDTIY
-73 EVQRQA
+73 EVESQA
-79 PSTPIIVLTEYDDNE
+79 SNTPIIVLTEQDDNE
-94 LASQALQSGAQD
+94 LAAQALQSGAQD
-106 YLVKDHIDRSTLERS
+106 YLVKGQIDRSTLERS

-126 ERNRLIEQL
+126 ERNRLLEQL
-135 EQSKRLERHL
+135 EESKRLQRHL
-145 AYHDALTKLPNR
+145 AYHDALTILPNR
-157 HLFHDRLQQALAQSQ
+157 HLLHDRLQQALAQSK
-172 RSGKLTALLFLDLDG
+172 RSGKLAALLFLDLDG
-187 FKRINDTLGQGIRDK
+187 FKRINDTLGHGIGDL

-209 RLKISVR
+209 RLKTTVR
-216 QVDTI
+216 QVDTV
-221 ARFGG
+221 ARLGG

-232 LLEIND
+232 LLEINH
-238 AQDAKKVARKILKV
+238 AQDAKDVAQKILKV
-252 ISRPYKIDDHE
+252 ISQPYKIEEHE
-263 LFVTASIGISIYPG
+263 LFVTASVGISIYPD
-277 DGADIE
+277 DGSDIE
-283 NLIRKADIAMY
+283 SLIRKADIAMY

-300 KDNYQLYN
+300 KNNYQVYN
-308 LSMDAKFSERLT
+308 LSMDAKFFERLT

-330 NNELVAYYQPQVDLR
+330 NEELVAYYQPQVDLR
-345 TGRITGV
+345 TGEITGV

-360 PKLGLVPPDNFIPLA
+360 QKFGLVPPDKFIPLA

-393 QQIKSWEKEG
+393 RQIKNWEREG

-416 QFRQKNLTE
+416 QFRQKNLSE
-425 TVAQILKDSAVQ
+425 KVAQILKDSAVQ

-491 DILKVDRAFV
+491 DVLKIDRTFV

-520 AHSMELKVIAEGVE
+520 AHSMELQVIAEGVE
-534 ESEQVAFLQSLQCDE
+534 KSEQIAFLQSLQCDE

-558 LEGEKITEMLK
+558 LNAETVTDLLK
-569 SKKQLFLADSFHK
+569 VKKRLFFPN

>member
-25 LLGEAKGSYEL
+25 FAEETEISYEL
-36 SHVVRVQEGIKYIEK
+36 NHVVRIKDCVEHLEQ
-51 DKVDVILLDMN
+51 DNFDVILIDLN
-62 LPDGNGLDTIC
+62 LPDCTGLDTIY
-73 EVQRQA
+73 EVESQA
-79 PSTPIIVLTEYDDNE
+79 SNTPIIVLTEQDDNE

-106 YLVKDHIDRSTLERS
+106 YLVKGHIDRSTLERS

-126 ERNRLIEQL
+126 ERNRLLEQL
-135 EQSKRLERHL
+135 EESKRLERHL
-145 AYHDALTKLPNR
+145 AYHDALTILPNR
-157 HLFHDRLQQALAQSQ
+157 HLLHDRLQQALAQSK
-172 RSGKLTALLFLDLDG
+172 RSGKLAALLFLDLDG
-187 FKRINDTLGQGIRDK
+187 FKRINDTLGHGIGDL

-209 RLKISVR
+209 RLKTTVR
-216 QVDTI
+216 QVDTV
-221 ARFGG
+221 ARLGG

-232 LLEIND
+232 LLEINHV
-238 AQDAKKVARKILKV
+238 QDAKNVAKKILKV
-252 ISRPYKIDDHE
+252 ISQPYKIEEHE
-263 LFVTASIGISIYPG
+263 LFVTASVGISICPD
-277 DGADIE
+277 DGSDIE
-283 NLIRKADIAMY
+283 SLIRKADIAMY

-300 KDNYQLYN
+300 KNNYQVYN
-308 LSMDAKFSERLT
+308 LSMDAKFFERLT

-330 NNELVAYYQPQVDLR
+330 NEELVAYYQPQVDLR
-345 TGRITGV
+345 TGEITGV

-360 PKLGLVPPDNFIPLA
+360 QKFGLVPPDKFIQLA

-393 QQIKSWEKEG
+393 RQIKNWEREG
-403 IANIRVAVNLSTR
+403 IANIRVSVNLSTR

-425 TVAQILKDSAVQ
+425 KVAQILNDSAVQ
-437 PENLCLEITENEV
+437 PKNLCLEITENEV
-450 MQNIETTV
+450 MHNIETTV

-469 FLSLDDFGTG
+469 LLSLDDFGTG

-491 DILKVDRAFV
+491 DVLKIDRTFV

-534 ESEQVAFLQSLQCDE
+534 KSEQIAFLQSLQCDE

-558 LEGEKITEMLK
+558 LNAETVTDLLK
-569 SKKQLFLADSFHK
+569 VKKRLSLPN

>member
-25 LLGEAKGSYEL
+25 FAEETEISYEL
-36 SHVVRVQEGIKYIEK
+36 NHVVRIKDCVEHLEQ
-51 DKVDVILLDMN
+51 DNFDVILIDLN
-62 LPDGNGLDTIC
+62 LPDCTGLDTIY
-73 EVQRQA
+73 EVESQA
-79 PSTPIIVLTEYDDNE
+79 SNTPIIVLTEQDDNE
-94 LASQALQSGAQD
+94 LAAQALQSGAQD
-106 YLVKDHIDRSTLERS
+106 YLVKGQIDRSTLERS

-126 ERNRLIEQL
+126 ERNRLLEQL
-135 EQSKRLERHL
+135 EESKRLQRHL
-145 AYHDALTKLPNR
+145 AYHDALTILPNR
-157 HLFHDRLQQALAQSQ
+157 HLLHDRLQQALAQSK
-172 RSGKLTALLFLDLDG
+172 RSGKLAALLFLDLDG
-187 FKRINDTLGQGIRDK
+187 FKRINDTLGHGIGDL

-209 RLKISVR
+209 RLKTTVR
-216 QVDTI
+216 QVDTV
-221 ARFGG
+221 ARLGG

-232 LLEIND
+232 LLEINH
-238 AQDAKKVARKILKV
+238 AQDAKDVAQKILKV
-252 ISRPYKIDDHE
+252 ISQPYKIEEHE
-263 LFVTASIGISIYPG
+263 LFVTASVGISIYPD
-277 DGADIE
+277 DGSDIE
-283 NLIRKADIAMY
+283 SLIRKADIAMY

-300 KDNYQLYN
+300 KNNYQVYN
-308 LSMDAKFSERLT
+308 LSMDAKFFERLT

-330 NNELVAYYQPQVDLR
+330 NEELVAYYQPQVDLR
-345 TGRITGV
+345 TGEITGV

-360 PKLGLVPPDNFIPLA
+360 QKFGLVPPDKFIPLA

-393 QQIKSWEKEG
+393 RQIKNWEREG

-425 TVAQILKDSAVQ
+425 KVAQILNDSAVQ
-437 PENLCLEITENEV
+437 PKNLCLEITENEV

-491 DILKVDRAFV
+491 DVLKIDRTFV

-520 AHSMELKVIAEGVE
+520 AHSMELQVIAEGVE
-534 ESEQVAFLQSLQCDE
+534 KSEQIAFLQSLQCDE

-558 LEGEKITEMLK
+558 LNAETVTDLLK
-569 SKKQLFLADSFHK
+569 VKKRLFLPN

>member
-25 LLGEAKGSYEL
+25 FAEETEISYEL
-36 SHVVRVQEGIKYIEK
+36 NHVVRIKDCVEHLEQ
-51 DKVDVILLDMN
+51 DNFDVILIDLN
-62 LPDGNGLDTIC
+62 LPDCTGLDTIY
-73 EVQRQA
+73 EVESQA
-79 PSTPIIVLTEYDDNE
+79 SNTPIIVLTEQDDNE
-94 LASQALQSGAQD
+94 LAAQALQSGAQD
-106 YLVKDHIDRSTLERS
+106 YLVKGQIDRSTLERS

-126 ERNRLIEQL
+126 ERNRLLEQL
-135 EQSKRLERHL
+135 EESKRLQRHL
-145 AYHDALTKLPNR
+145 AYHDALTILPNR
-157 HLFHDRLQQALAQSQ
+157 HLLHDRLQQALAQSK
-172 RSGKLTALLFLDLDG
+172 RSGKLAALLFLDLDG
-187 FKRINDTLGQGIRDK
+187 FKRINDTLGHGIGDL

-209 RLKISVR
+209 RLKTTVR
-216 QVDTI
+216 QVDTV
-221 ARFGG
+221 ARLGG
-226 DEFTIV
+226 DEFTVV
-232 LLEIND
+232 LLEINH
-238 AQDAKKVARKILKV
+238 AQDAKDVAQKILKV
-252 ISRPYKIDDHE
+252 ISEPYKIEEHE
-263 LFVTASIGISIYPG
+263 LFVTASVGISIYPD
-277 DGADIE
+277 DGSDIE
-283 NLIRKADIAMY
+283 SLIRKADIAMY

-300 KDNYQLYN
+300 KNNYQVYN
-308 LSMDAKFSERLT
+308 LSMDAKFFERLT

-330 NNELVAYYQPQVDLR
+330 NEELVAYYQPQVDLR
-345 TGRITGV
+345 TGEITGV

-360 PKLGLVPPDNFIPLA
+360 QKFGLVPPDKFIPLA

-393 QQIKSWEKEG
+393 RQIKNWEREG

-425 TVAQILKDSAVQ
+425 KVAQILNDSAVQ
-437 PENLCLEITENEV
+437 PKNLCLEITENEV
-450 MQNIETTV
+450 MHNIETTV

-469 FLSLDDFGTG
+469 LLSLDDFGTG

-491 DILKVDRAFV
+491 DIIKIDRTFV

-520 AHSMELKVIAEGVE
+520 AHSMELQVIAEGVE
-534 ESEQVAFLQSLQCDE
+534 KSEQIAFLQSLQCDE

-558 LEGEKITEMLK
+558 LNAETVTDLLK
-569 SKKQLFLADSFHK
+569 VKKRLFLPN

>member
-25 LLGEAKGSYEL
+25 FAEETEISYEL
-36 SHVVRVQEGIKYIEK
+36 NHVVRIKDCVEHLEQ
-51 DKVDVILLDMN
+51 DNFDVILIDLN
-62 LPDGNGLDTIC
+62 LPDCTGLDTIY
-73 EVQRQA
+73 EVESQA
-79 PSTPIIVLTEYDDNE
+79 SNTPIIVLTEQDDNE

-106 YLVKDHIDRSTLERS
+106 YLVKGHIDRSTLERS

-126 ERNRLIEQL
+126 ERNRLLEQL
-135 EQSKRLERHL
+135 EESKRLQRHL
-145 AYHDALTKLPNR
+145 AYHDALTILPNR
-157 HLFHDRLQQALAQSQ
+157 HLLHDRLQQALAQSK
-172 RSGKLTALLFLDLDG
+172 RSGKLAALLFLDLDG
-187 FKRINDTLGQGIRDK
+187 FKRINDTLGHGIGDL

-209 RLKISVR
+209 RLKTTVR
-216 QVDTI
+216 QVDTV
-221 ARFGG
+221 ARLGG

-232 LLEIND
+232 LLEINH
-238 AQDAKKVARKILKV
+238 AQDAKDVAQKILKV
-252 ISRPYKIDDHE
+252 ISQPYKIEEHE
-263 LFVTASIGISIYPG
+263 LFVTASVGISIYPD
-277 DGADIE
+277 DGSDIE
-283 NLIRKADIAMY
+283 SLIRKADIAMY

-300 KDNYQLYN
+300 KNNYQVYN
-308 LSMDAKFSERLT
+308 LSMDAKFFERLT

-330 NNELVAYYQPQVDLR
+330 NEELVAYYQPQVDLR
-345 TGRITGV
+345 TGEITGV

-360 PKLGLVPPDNFIPLA
+360 QKFGLVPPDKFIPLA

-393 QQIKSWEKEG
+393 RQIKNWEREG

-425 TVAQILKDSAVQ
+425 KVAQILNDSAVQ

-450 MQNIETTV
+450 MHNIETTV

-469 FLSLDDFGTG
+469 LLSLDDFGTG

-491 DILKVDRAFV
+491 DILKIDRTFV

-520 AHSMELKVIAEGVE
+520 AHSMELQVIAEGVE
-534 ESEQVAFLQSLQCDE
+534 EPEQIAFLQSLQCDE

-558 LEGEKITEMLK
+558 LNAETVTDLLK
-569 SKKQLFLADSFHK
+569 VKKRLFLPN

>member
-25 LLGEAKGSYEL
+25 FAEETEISYEL
-36 SHVVRVQEGIKYIEK
+36 NHVVRIKDCVEHLEQ
-51 DKVDVILLDMN
+51 DNFDVILIDLN
-62 LPDGNGLDTIC
+62 LPDCTGLDTIY
-73 EVQRQA
+73 EIESQD
-79 PSTPIIVLTEYDDNE
+79 SNTPIIVLTEQDDNE

-106 YLVKDHIDRSTLERS
+106 YLVKGQIDRSTLERS

-126 ERNRLIEQL
+126 ERNRLLEQL
-135 EQSKRLERHL
+135 EESKRLQRHL
-145 AYHDALTKLPNR
+145 AYHDALTILPNR
-157 HLFHDRLQQALAQSQ
+157 HLLHDRLQQALAQSK
-172 RSGKLTALLFLDLDG
+172 RSGKLAALLFLDLDG
-187 FKRINDTLGQGIRDK
+187 FKRINDTLGHGIGDL

-209 RLKISVR
+209 RLKTTVR
-216 QVDTI
+216 QVDTV
-221 ARFGG
+221 ARLGG

-232 LLEIND
+232 LLEINH
-238 AQDAKKVARKILKV
+238 AQDAKDVAQKILKV
-252 ISRPYKIDDHE
+252 ISQPYKIEEHE
-263 LFVTASIGISIYPG
+263 LFVTASVGISIYPD
-277 DGADIE
+277 DGSDIE
-283 NLIRKADIAMY
+283 SLIRKADIAMY

-300 KDNYQLYN
+300 KNNYQVYN
-308 LSMDAKFSERLT
+308 LSMDAKFFERLT

-330 NNELVAYYQPQVDLR
+330 NEELVAYYQPQVDLR
-345 TGRITGV
+345 TGEITGV

-360 PKLGLVPPDNFIPLA
+360 QKFGLVLPDKFIPLA

-393 QQIKSWEKEG
+393 RQIKNWEREG

-425 TVAQILKDSAVQ
+425 KVAQILNDSAVQ
-437 PENLCLEITENEV
+437 PKNLCLEITENEV
-450 MQNIETTV
+450 MHNIETTV

-469 FLSLDDFGTG
+469 LLSLDDFGTG

-491 DILKVDRAFV
+491 DILKIDRTFV

-520 AHSMELKVIAEGVE
+520 GHSMELKVIAEGVE
-534 ESEQVAFLQSLQCDE
+534 KSEQIAFLQSLQCDE

-558 LEGEKITEMLK
+558 LNAETVTDLLK
-569 SKKQLFLADSFHK
+569 VKKRLFLPN

>member
-25 LLGEAKGSYEL
+25 FAEETEISYEL
-36 SHVVRVQEGIKYIEK
+36 NHVVRIKDCVEHLEQ
-51 DKVDVILLDMN
+51 DNFDVILIDLN
-62 LPDGNGLDTIC
+62 LPDCTGLDTIY
-73 EVQRQA
+73 EVESQA
-79 PSTPIIVLTEYDDNE
+79 SNTPIIVLTEQDDNE

-106 YLVKDHIDRSTLERS
+106 YLVKGQIDRSTLERS

-126 ERNRLIEQL
+126 ERNRLLEQL
-135 EQSKRLERHL
+135 EESKRLQRHL
-145 AYHDALTKLPNR
+145 AYHDALTILPNR
-157 HLFHDRLQQALAQSQ
+157 HLLHDRLQQALAQSK
-172 RSGKLTALLFLDLDG
+172 RSGKLAALLFLDLDG
-187 FKRINDTLGQGIRDK
+187 FKRINDTLGHGIGDL

-209 RLKISVR
+209 RLKTTVR
-216 QVDTI
+216 QVDTV
-221 ARFGG
+221 ARLGG

-232 LLEIND
+232 LLEINH
-238 AQDAKKVARKILKV
+238 AQDAKDVAQKILKV
-252 ISRPYKIDDHE
+252 ISQPYKIEEHE
-263 LFVTASIGISIYPG
+263 LFVTASVGISIYPD
-277 DGADIE
+277 DGSDIE
-283 NLIRKADIAMY
+283 SLIRKADIAMY

-300 KDNYQLYN
+300 KNNYQVYN
-308 LSMDAKFSERLT
+308 LSMDAKFFERLT

-330 NNELVAYYQPQVDLR
+330 NEELVAYYQPQVDLR
-345 TGRITGV
+345 TGEITGV

-360 PKLGLVPPDNFIPLA
+360 QKFGLVPPDKFIPLA

-393 QQIKSWEKEG
+393 RQIKNWEREG

-425 TVAQILKDSAVQ
+425 KVAQILNDSAVQ

-450 MQNIETTV
+450 MHNIETTV

-469 FLSLDDFGTG
+469 LLSLDDFGTG

-491 DILKVDRAFV
+491 DVLKIDRTFV

-534 ESEQVAFLQSLQCDE
+534 KSEQIAFLQSLQCDE

-558 LEGEKITEMLK
+558 LNAETVTDLLK
-569 SKKQLFLADSFHK
+569 VKKRLFLPN